1 MARHFRFTL
10 QFAEKSWEC
19 GRLAC
24 SSALNVR
31 ALREERARRPRSQD
45 FFPATSRWPLAT
57 ALLLVTCHLSLVTAL
72 RAQTFP
78 APDYF
83 HQFIHPAP
91 APAHIK
97 GPEGLHDYVV
107 DGKLRLTLRDAVR
120 LALVNNTDVR
130 VDQLQIEN
138 AEYSVLGAYAPFDP
152 QTLTTYSS
160 QRTLSPATS
169 QLQGAPTVSNLG
181 QNYSSTYSQIFE
193 TGTNL
198 NIGFTA
204 SKDTTNSS
212 FFFINPYLSAG
223 LTLQFTQP
231 LLRNRGLFPNR
242 APIVIAQ
249 RSLAQ
254 SRDTFEAQVSTAL
267 ENVIFQYWQV
277 VLARES
283 LRVAQSS
290 LDQAQKSYEHDKR
303 ALELGALPPLNIYQS
318 ESQTAQRRVQV
329 IQQEYALKQAEDAFR
344 PLVGA
349 DLDPFINVLDLD
361 LVEDPDPKG
370 ELLTVDAK
378 TALDQALKHRPE
390 LRALEKQLQND
401 NTSLRLVH
409 NLLLPDLELN
419 GLYASNG
426 IGGNELTAT
435 TPPVLIPGGFSNA
448 LGQLWGFN
456 YPTYGF
462 TLSLNLPIRNRS
474 AEARL
479 GQASVQKRTDL
490 YQLRRQNQSIGLD
503 VVSSVHQLEQAKLSL
518 EAAKISRDLAQK
530 NLEAEQRK
538 YELGSEQIQFV
549 LQAQTDL
556 ATAESGLVQAQVG
569 YQMAVAAL
577 DHATGDLLDHQ
588 HVQLSNLTH

>member
-1 MARHFRFTL
+1 MTTRHGFILHFL
-10 QFAEKSWEC
+10 
-19 GRLAC
+19 LAT
-24 SSALNVR
+24 R
-31 ALREERARRPRSQD
+31 H
-45 FFPATSRWPLAT
+45 WPLVT
-57 ALLLVTCHLSLVTAL
+57 ALLLVTGHLSLVTAL
-72 RAQTFP
+72 QAQTFP
-78 APDYF
+78 TSDYF
-83 HQFIHPAP
+83 HQIIHQAPPPARVQ
-91 APAHIK
+91 
-97 GPEGLHDYVV
+97 GPEGLRDYVV
-107 DGKLRLTLRDAVR
+107 AGKLRLTLHDAVQ
-120 LALVNNTDVR
+120 LALLNNTDVR

-138 AEYSVLGAYAPFDP
+138 AKYGVLGAYAPFDP
-152 QTLTTYSS
+152 QFVTNYSS
-160 QRTLSPATS
+160 TRSLSPATS
-169 QLQGAPTVSNLG
+169 QLQGAPTVSSLA
-181 QNYSSTYSQIFE
+181 QQSTSTYTQTFA

-198 NIGFTA
+198 NIGFNG
-204 SKDTTNSS
+204 SKGDTNSS

-223 LTLQFTQP
+223 LNLQFTQP
-231 LLRNRGLFPNR
+231 LLRNRGRFPNR

-249 RSLAQ
+249 RNLAQ
-254 SRDTFEAQVSTAL
+254 SRATFEAQVSTTL
-267 ENVIFQYWQV
+267 QTVIDQYWQV

-290 LDQAQKSYEHDKR
+290 FDQAQKSYEHDKR

-349 DLDPFINVLDLD
+349 DLDPYISVLDLD
-361 LVEDPDPKG
+361 LVEAPDPKG

-378 TALDQALKHRPE
+378 TALDQALQHRPE
-390 LRALEKQLQND
+390 LRALEQQLEND
-401 NTSLRLVH
+401 NTSLRLAH
-409 NLLLPDLELN
+409 NSLLPDLELT

-426 IGGNELTAT
+426 IGGNQLSTAT
-435 TPPVLIPGGFSNA
+435 PPTVIPGGFGNA

-462 TLSLNLPIRNRS
+462 TLSLNLPLRNRN
-474 AEARL
+474 AAARL
-479 GQASVQKRTDL
+479 GQASVQKRSDL

-503 VVSSVHQLEQAKLSL
+503 VVSAVHQLEQAKLSL

-538 YELGSEQIQFV
+538 YELGNEQIQFV

-556 ATAESGLVQAQVG
+556 ATAESGRVQADVG

-577 DHATGDLLDHQ
+577 DHATGALLDHQ
-588 HVQLSNLTH
+588 HVQISSLTQ

>member
-1 MARHFRFTL
+1 MVTRHGFIL
-10 QFAEKSWEC
+10 H
-19 GRLAC
+19 LP
-24 SSALNVR
+24 LV
-31 ALREERARRPRSQD
+31 
-45 FFPATSRWPLAT
+45 TSHSPLAT
-57 ALLLVTCHLSLVTAL
+57 LLKLVTRHLSLGTAFLLVTCHLSLVTVS
-72 RAQTFP
+72 AQTFP
-78 APDYF
+78 TPDYF
-83 HQFIHPAP
+83 HQLTHPAP
-91 APAHIK
+91 PPARVQ

-107 DGKLRLTLRDAVR
+107 DGKLRLTLHDAVR
-120 LALVNNTDVR
+120 LALLNNTDVR
-130 VDQLQIEN
+130 VNQLQVEN
-138 AEYSVLGAYAPFDP
+138 AKYGVLGAYAPFDP
-152 QTLTTYSS
+152 QFLTNYSS
-160 QRTLSPATS
+160 NRSLSPATS
-169 QLQGAPTVSNLG
+169 QLQGAPTVSSLS
-181 QNYSSTYSQIFE
+181 QQSTSTYTQTFQ

-198 NIGFTA
+198 NIGFNG
-204 SKDTTNSS
+204 SKGDTNSS

-223 LTLQFTQP
+223 LNLQFTQP

-254 SRDTFEAQVSTAL
+254 SRDNFEAQVSTTL

-349 DLDPFINVLDLD
+349 DLDPFISVLDLD
-361 LVEDPDPKG
+361 LAEDPDPKG

-378 TALDQALKHRPE
+378 TALDRALQHRPE
-390 LRALEKQLQND
+390 LRALERQLQND
-401 NTSLRLVH
+401 DTSLRLVH
-409 NLLLPDLELN
+409 NSLLPDLELT

-426 IGGNELTAT
+426 IGGNELTST
-435 TPPVLIPGGFSNA
+435 TPPVLLPGGFGNA

-456 YPTYGF
+456 YPSYGF
-462 TLSLNLPIRNRS
+462 TLSLNLPLRNRS

-479 GQASVQKRTDL
+479 GQASVQKRNDL

-503 VVSSVHQLEQAKLSL
+503 VVSAVHQLEQAKLSL

-530 NLEAEQRK
+530 NLDAEQRK
-538 YELGSEQIQFV
+538 YELGSEPAQFV

-556 ATAESGLVQAQVG
+556 ATAESGLVQAEVG
-569 YQMAVAAL
+569 YQVAVAAV

-588 HVQLSNLTH
+588 HVQISSLTQ

>member
-1 MARHFRFTL
+1 LRIAHWKTGVGLRLLFQSSIVNL
-10 QFAEKSWEC
+10 QSAITVEGDNGMKRCLRRSL
-19 GRLAC
+19 RL
-24 SSALNVR
+24 L
-31 ALREERARRPRSQD
+31 L
-45 FFPATSRWPLAT
+45 ATSHWPLAT
-57 ALLLVTCHLSLVTAL
+57 AFLFLAL
-72 RAQTFP
+72 PVRAQTFP
-78 APDYF
+78 TPDYF
-83 HQFIHPAP
+83 RQFTHQAPPPAQVR
-91 APAHIK
+91 
-97 GPEGLHDYVV
+97 GPEGLRDYVAG
-107 DGKLRLTLRDAVR
+107 GKLRLTLHEAVR
-120 LALVNNTDVR
+120 LALLNNTDVR

-138 AEYSVLGAYAPFDP
+138 AKYGVLGAYAPFDP
-152 QTLTTYSS
+152 LFQTNFNSLRSS
-160 QRTLSPATS
+160 SSATN
-169 QLQGAPTVSNLG
+169 QLQGASTVTTLS
-181 QNYSSTYSQIFE
+181 QQSTSTYSQTFQ
-193 TGTNL
+193 TGTNI
-198 NIGFTA
+198 NIQFSGG
-204 SKDTTNSS
+204 KGDTNSS
-212 FFFINPYLSAG
+212 FYFINPFLSAG
-223 LTLQFTQP
+223 LNLQFTQP

-254 SRDTFEAQVSTAL
+254 SRDNFEAQVSTTL
-267 ENVIFQYWQV
+267 EQVIDQYWQV

-290 LDQAQKSYEHDKR
+290 FEQAQKSYEHDKR

-318 ESQTAQRRVQV
+318 ESQMAQRRVQV

-344 PLVGA
+344 PVVGA
-349 DLDPFINVLDLD
+349 DLDPYINVLDLD

-378 TALDQALKHRPE
+378 TALGQALQHRPE
-390 LRALEKQLQND
+390 LRALEQQLQND
-401 NTSLRLVH
+401 DTNLRLAH
-409 NLLLPDLELN
+409 NSLLPDLELT

-426 IGGNELTAT
+426 VGGNQLSTT
-435 TPPVLIPGGFSNA
+435 TPPIVIPGGFGDA
-448 LGQLWGFN
+448 LGQLWGFS

-474 AEARL
+474 AAAKL
-479 GQASVQKRTDL
+479 GEASVQKRSDL

-503 VVSSVHQLEQAKLSL
+503 VVSSVHQLEQAKLSM

-556 ATAESGLVQAQVG
+556 ATAESGLVQAEVG
-569 YQMAVAAL
+569 YQVAVAAV

-588 HVQLSNLTH
+588 RVQISSLTQ

>member
-1 MARHFRFTL
+1 MARCHGSILHLPLVTRHSSLVTFL
-10 QFAEKSWEC
+10 K
-19 GRLAC
+19 LA
-24 SSALNVR
+24 
-31 ALREERARRPRSQD
+31 PRHG
-45 FFPATSRWPLAT
+45 PLVT
-57 ALLLVTCHLSLVTAL
+57 ALVLVTCHWPLVTTL
-72 RAQTFP
+72 KAQTFP

-83 HQFIHPAP
+83 HQFTHSSPI
-91 APAHIK
+91 PAHVK

-107 DGKLRLTLRDAVR
+107 DGKLRLTLHEAVR
-120 LALVNNTDVR
+120 LALLNNTDVR

-138 AEYSVLGAYAPFDP
+138 AEYGVLGAYAPFDP
-152 QTLTTYSS
+152 QFLSTYSA
-160 QRTLSPATS
+160 QRALSPATS
-169 QLQGAPTVSNLG
+169 ELQGVQQATVSNLA
-181 QNYSSTYSQIFE
+181 QQSTSTYSQVFE

-198 NIGFTA
+198 NVGFSA

-212 FFFINPYLSAG
+212 FFFINPYLTAG

-249 RSLAQ
+249 RTLSQ
-254 SRDTFEAQVSTAL
+254 TRDTFEAQVSNTL

-283 LRVAQSS
+283 LSVAESS

-344 PLVGA
+344 PLIGA
-349 DLDPFINVLDLD
+349 DLDPFISVLDLD

-370 ELLTVDAK
+370 QLLTVDAK
-378 TALDQALKHRPE
+378 TALAEASQHRPE
-390 LRALEKQLQND
+390 LRALAKQLQND
-401 NTSLRLVH
+401 NTSLRLAH
-409 NLLLPDLELN
+409 NQLLPDLELN

-426 IGGNELTAT
+426 IGGDQLST
-435 TPPVLIPGGFSNA
+435 TIPPTLIPGGFGNA

-474 AEARL
+474 AESRL

-490 YQLRRQNQSIGLD
+490 YQLRRQNQGINLD
-503 VVSSVHQLEQAKLSL
+503 VVSAVHQLEQSKLSL
-518 EAAKISRDLAQK
+518 EAAKISQDLAQK

-556 ATAESGLVQAQVG
+556 ATAKSGLVQAQIG
-569 YQMAVAAL
+569 YQVAVAAL

-588 HVQLSNLTH
+588 HVQVSGLTP